1 MSKNSRKIVKI
12 LTLLF
17 CEAGNIAG
25 AKSSTDENSNL
36 QLITRNSKSTSK
48 VDKKQ
53 INWIKQ
59 NPIKA
64 SLFALFGIAGLSIG
78 GVLIHNCLVNN
89 KKDTEDKL
97 LEVFGKIDK
106 NNEFKNKWEALCHL
120 LGEDTT
126 KFVKENY
133 PVWEKRLNC
142 QSFRVDRRHLFS
154 LMSIEYSLKLA
165 AEENYNY
172 LDKNNNNELLLGK
185 DLGKIEL
192 EKNAHTHEDRLKKV
206 IVEDEDILRSAHRF
220 ILKNPQ
226 FLNCF
231 GILNAGSPYRPN
243 GGLEWGCNALEEYLS
258 QTTTLVRD
266 LSGKAFKADDK
277 NKDQGFYME
286 EKDYPPACC
295 SGDDENAVMKKLQRD
310 FYYERGIMSRN
321 VSLIRSLGDIN
332 QNYRSDKTFLWNN
345 PSKTFAE
352 FNPPKNGIGAVKFRV
367 LSIVGL
373 EDATRGILDKYGKES
388 KIYKKWEE
396 VTKIQCEFVLKAFI
410 KEKVKVPFLCAFS
423 AGAFGGK
430 ASMVAKCFKELLI
443 DEGYIDYFDYVVFP
457 IGYSEANFKAF
468 KNEFSKK

>member
-142 QSFRVDRRHLFS
+142 QSFRVDRCHLFS

-172 LDKNNNNELLLGK
+172 LDKNNNELLLGK

-206 IVEDEDILRSAHRF
+206 IVEDEDILRSARKF

-231 GILNAGSPYRPN
+231 GVLNAGSPYRPN
-243 GGLEWGCNALEEYLS
+243 GGLEWGGNALEEYLS
-258 QTTTLVRD
+258 MNTSLVRD
-266 LSGKAFKADDK
+266 LSGKAFKAD
-277 NKDQGFYME
+277 NKGQGFYKTKE
-286 EKDYPPACC
+286 DYPPACC
-295 SGDDENAVMKKLQRD
+295 SGNDENAVMKKLERD
-310 FYYERGIMSRN
+310 FYYERGIISRN
-321 VSLIRSLGDIN
+321 VRLIRSLGDVDK
-332 QNYRSDKTFLWNN
+332 NYRNDKTFPWNN
-345 PSKTFAE
+345 PSQTFGE
-352 FNPPKNGIGAVKFRV
+352 FAPPKDGIGAVPFKI

-373 EDATRGILDKYGKES
+373 EDSTGNLLNTCGKES

-396 VTKIQCEFVLKAFI
+396 VTKTQCEFILKAFI
-410 KEKVKVPFLCAFS
+410 KEGVKVPFLCAFS
-423 AGAFGGK
+423 AGCFGGK

-457 IGYSEANFKAF
+457 IGYNESNFKAF
-468 KNEFSKK
+468 EKEFS